1 MAEYPVLSTQPRSV
15 TGKKVK
21 ALRREGLTPIVVYG
35 PSTETVALQTETRDL
50 IRILGIAAGTQLIAI
65 EVEGEDEPR
74 MALARDVQRHVTK
87 LTPLHADFLE
97 VDVTKKLVSEVP
109 VVVEGDPALVRQA
122 EAVLLTPMTSVMVEA
137 LPTDLPSAIVIDSS
151 AFVEM
156 DDAVYVR
163 DLTVRGDVVILDDP
177 DELVARLAQSRL
189 AQAQLELE
197 EEAAE
202 ELEAAELEELE
213 AAPEEEVPLEE
224 AEAEAE
230 EEPQEEEG

>member
-1 MAEYPVLSTQPRSV
+1 MAEYPVLHTQPRGV

-21 ALRREGLTPIVVYG
+21 ALRRDGLTPIVVYG
-35 PSTETVALQTETRDL
+35 PSTETVALQTDTKEL
-50 IRILGIAAGTQLIAI
+50 IRVLGIAAGTQLIAI

-109 VVVEGDPALVRQA
+109 VVVEGDPTLVRQA
-122 EAVLLTPMTSVMVEA
+122 EAILLTPMTAVMVEA
-137 LPTDLPSAIVIDSS
+137 LPTDLPSAIVIDS
-151 AFVEM
+151 AVFKEM
-156 DDAVYVR
+156 DDAVYVS
-163 DLTVRGDVVILDDP
+163 DLTVEGDVVILDDP
-177 DELVARLAQSRL
+177 EELVARLAPSRL

-202 ELEAAELEELE
+202 ELEVAEIEELEE
-213 AAPEEEVPLEE
+213 VPE
-224 AEAEAE
+224 AEAPAEEPEPEAE
-230 EEPQEEEG
+230 PESEPEE